1 MNTIANSKLEK
12 TIEEASFYVFTTIN
26 TVILLKILDL
36 FEVSILTRTTLTEL
50 KRLKEWRPNLWLQL
64 ESFKMIAL

>member
-26 TVILLKILDL
+26 TVILLKILAL

>member
-26 TVILLKILDL
+26 TVILLKILAL

-64 ESFKMIAL
+64 ESFKTIAL

>member
-26 TVILLKILDL
+26 TVILLKILAL

-64 ESFKMIAL
+64 ESFEMIAL

>member
-12 TIEEASFYVFTTIN
+12 TIEESSFYVFTTIN
-26 TVILLKILDL
+26 TVILLKILAL
-36 FEVSILTRTTLTEL
+36 FEVFILTRTTLTEL

>member
-26 TVILLKILDL
+26 TVILLKILAL
-36 FEVSILTRTTLTEL
+36 FEVSILTRTTLNEL

>member
-1 MNTIANSKLEK
+1 VNTIANSKLEK

-26 TVILLKILDL
+26 TVILLKILAL